1 VSEKE
6 VAAMHDWSF
15 SSTAEWVVGL
25 LLVVTIVAML
35 LV

>member
-1 VSEKE
+1 
-6 VAAMHDWSF
+6 MRNWSF

-35 LV
+35 FV